1 MCVNNQLPVF
11 PTEKVK
17 ECVMIVNVM
26 ETVTFHEQENHY
38 GAGDVT
44 GQDRTMI
51 HHQTSYLP
59 AGTRTHHSWP
69 TWLQR

>member
-44 GQDRTMI
+44 GQDDDSSSDILSTCW
-51 HHQTSYLP
+51 Y
-59 AGTRTHHSWP
+59 
-69 TWLQR
+69 